1 MITEEI
7 LASEALPQA
16 VLTAIDSAAQVLCER
31 RASTTPEETERRWR
45 EAVLTAC
52 GGMPHPGPD
61 AVAQSTV
68 RLQEADANYDGT
80 TTANVEGTRKRETRE
95 ALLRRAVDKRLH
107 AFWRAYV

>member
-1 MITEEI
+1 MGRRDPAHRVGGGAHFT
-7 LASEALPQA
+7 
-16 VLTAIDSAAQVLCER
+16 AAQVLCER

-68 RLQEADANYDGT
+68 RLQEERQISRLDGST
-80 TTANVEGTRKRETRE
+80 
-95 ALLRRAVDKRLH
+95 
-107 AFWRAYV
+107 